1 MSTEQLSAAVEA
13 ASSEA
18 RTAYGGF
25 TAFALY
31 FAVTVG
37 ATTHEELLLGSQ
49 VTMPALGVG
58 LPIVGF
64 YTLVP
69 ALFVLFHALLLIQ
82 LDILAARGRQ
92 LRTAGMAPAGWYGPP
107 FVLSQHVLGGI
118 KGLLRP
124 LVHAAI
130 AVSLILLPL
139 GLLLFVQVRFLPYHS
154 DAVTLWHRLLI
165 VLDLG
170 LVWLLWPR
178 ILRASAEN
186 PRATDGRRRPAARM
200 LRLVDRRWAL
210 FALTLAILL
219 FSNVYATVP
228 PHVATA
234 AAAQDG
240 SDASVPSVIA
250 SRLHHVLIEVPT
262 DFLFEAPST
271 LLNMRRNLR
280 ISNAELIGRAPPE
293 SAVVELGTEQAW
305 QEHALGIDLRG
316 RDLRYADLSSSDL
329 RKADLRGADLTGA
342 KLQSADL
349 RYADAGDVL
358 LKDAVACAKGLVVWL
373 EMGGEEVPV
382 CRTRLTAASLQNADL
397 RQARLRRAELSRAD
411 LSNARLEDSDLD
423 SAVLSDARLQEAAM
437 QGANLQRADLHLADL
452 SKGRLA
458 GANLADAELRGAKL
472 SRADLSFALLYQA
485 DLGGAD
491 LTLARLDGA
500 FLQKAS
506 LDGATLARA
515 YLAGASLRGASIEGV
530 RWQDETA
537 NIAFP
542 PFLGWSDLRGAEPA
556 ERLKEPDATVQAVTP
571 ETLPGFDSERY
582 ESNLTALLA
591 GKACRADANPAMLQG
606 LVKRMIEDMYHNGL
620 ARRHH
625 KLIAQRLLAE
635 LADPDQAVASEP
647 SCRPALR
654 MPAHIR
660 DSVRNLLVAL
670 LDVE

>member
-18 RTAYGGF
+18 RTAYAGF

-69 ALFVLFHALLLIQ
+69 ALFLLFHALLLIQ

-107 FVLSQHVLGGI
+107 FVLSQHLLGGI

-178 ILRASAEN
+178 ILRASADDA
-186 PRATDGRRRPAARM
+186 RATNRRRRPAARM
-200 LRLVDRRWAL
+200 LRLAGRRWAL
-210 FALTLAILL
+210 SALTLAIVL

-228 PHVATA
+228 PRIAI
-234 AAAQDG
+234 AAQDG

-250 SRLHHVLIEVPT
+250 SQLYHVLVEVPT

-280 ISNAELIGRAPPE
+280 ISKAELIGRAPPE

-305 QEHALGIDLRG
+305 QEHALGLDLRG

-342 KLQSADL
+342 KLVSADL

-358 LKDAVACAKGLVVWL
+358 LEDAVACAKGLVIRV
-373 EMGGEEVPV
+373 EMGGMQVPV

-411 LSNARLEDSDLD
+411 LSNARLQDSDLD
-423 SAVLSDARLQEAAM
+423 SAVLSEARLQEVAM
-437 QGANLQRADLHLADL
+437 HGANLQRADLHLADL
-452 SKGRLA
+452 NKGRLA
-458 GANLADAELRGAKL
+458 GANLSDAELGKANL
-472 SRADLSFALLYQA
+472 SRADLSFALLYEA

-491 LTLARLDGA
+491 LTLAHLDGA

-515 YLAGASLRGASIEGV
+515 YLAGASLRDASIEGV

-537 NIAFP
+537 NVAFP

-556 ERLKEPDATVQAVTP
+556 ERLKERDATVQAVTP

-635 LADPDQAVASEP
+635 LADPDQAAAPEP
-647 SCRPALR
+647 SCLPALR